1 MIILILNYYLF
12 IGFYLLLL
20 VQVLADVYVAVNFWS
35 QLIL

>member
-12 IGFYLLLL
+12 IGFYLLL
-20 VQVLADVYVAVNFWS
+20 QVLADVYVAVNFWS